1 MNITIDKT
9 SRVPIYD
16 QIKEQIKGLIHAR
29 QLHSGDQLPT
39 IRELSV
45 ELAVN
50 FNTVALAYRDLAN
63 EGVIVTERGRG
74 TFVARTPGEEEM
86 RRIRQAKLQAMVE
99 ALMHEADRLGYDRD
113 EVGRTFVEHIRTY
126 GMKPTTPSKPSQES

>member
-1 MNITIDKT
+1 MMNIHIDKN

-16 QIKEQIKGLIHAR
+16 QIKEQVKGLIHAG
-29 QLHSGDQLPT
+29 QIKTGDQLPT

-45 ELAVN
+45 ELSVN

-74 TFVARTPGEEEM
+74 TFVAGTPGAEEM
-86 RRIRQAKLQAMVE
+86 LIIRDQMLHTLVE
-99 ALMHEADRLGYDRD
+99 ALLRETDRLGYQRQ
-113 EVGRTFVEHIRTY
+113 EVNRVFSDLINNKG
-126 GMKPTTPSKPSQES
+126 G